1 MVEYQRCTHPNL
13 KFLDN
18 YLVIYVRFSF
28 FLSTFA
34 PENYYMEFSVLI
46 PIYKKEEPKHLRECF
61 DSLFS
66 QTLPA
71 TEIVL
76 VEDGPLTSELD
87 DIIAKSQQN
96 HPELKTIKLPEN
108 GGIGHALNEGLK
120 YCTYDL
126 VARMDADDICKPDR
140 FETQVNFMKT
150 HPEYDIVGSWA
161 DEFSDSIS
169 NILSTRKL
177 PEDHEAIIQF
187 GKKRNPMNHPTVM
200 FRHQAVKAA
209 GYYIHSPQ
217 VEDYDLWVRMML
229 RGSKFYNIQRSL
241 LYFRMSDDFARRRG
255 GWNYS
260 RREIPLQISFY
271 KKGYI
276 SWGRM
281 VLNIAIRTIIRML
294 PSQWRRKIYLRLL
307 R

>member
-1 MVEYQRCTHPNL
+1 M
-13 KFLDN
+13 D
-18 YLVIYVRFSF
+18 
-28 FLSTFA
+28 
-34 PENYYMEFSVLI
+34 FSVLI
-46 PIYKKEEPKHLRECF
+46 PIYHKEDPKHLRECF
-61 DSLFS
+61 DSIFG

-71 TEIVL
+71 TEIIL
-76 VEDGPLTSELD
+76 VEDGPLTTELYDTISEY
-87 DIIAKSQQN
+87 QHN
-96 HPELKTIKLPEN
+96 HPELKTIQLPEN

-120 YCTYDL
+120 HCSYDL

-140 FETQVNFMKT
+140 FEAQVRFMES
-150 HPEYDIVGSWA
+150 HPKYDIVGSWA

-187 GKKRNPMNHPTVM
+187 SKKRNPMNHPTVM

-209 GYYIHSPQ
+209 GYYINTPQ
-217 VEDYDLWVRMML
+217 VEDYDLWVRMIL
-229 RGSKFYNIQRSL
+229 KDCQFYNIQRSL

-276 SWGRM
+276 SWWRM
-281 VLNIAIRTIIRML
+281 AQNITIRTIIRML
-294 PSQWRRKIYLRLL
+294 PSHWRRKIYLRLL

>member
-1 MVEYQRCTHPNL
+1 MVEYQWCAYAYL
-13 KFLDN
+13 KFLVN
-18 YLVIYVRFSF
+18 YLAIYERFSF

-34 PENYYMEFSVLI
+34 PEIKNMEFSVLI
-46 PIYKKEEPKHLRECF
+46 PIYKKEEPRHLRECL
-61 DSLFS
+61 DSLYN

-71 TEIVL
+71 TEIIL

-87 DIIAKSQQN
+87 DIVAKSQQD
-96 HPELKTIKLPEN
+96 HPELKTVKLAQN

-120 YCTYDL
+120 HCSYDL

-140 FETQVNFMKT
+140 FETQVRFLED

-161 DEFSDSIS
+161 DEFSDNIS

-209 GYYIHSPQ
+209 GYYIHSSQ

-229 RGSKFYNIQRSL
+229 RGSRFYNIQRSL

-260 RREIPLQISFY
+260 RREIPLQFSFY

-276 SWGRM
+276 SWWRM
-281 VLNIAIRTIIRML
+281 SLNIIIRTIIRML
-294 PSQWRRKIYLRLL
+294 PSRWRRKIYLRLL

>member
-1 MVEYQRCTHPNL
+1 MVEYQWCTYTYL

-18 YLVIYVRFSF
+18 YLVIYECFSF

-34 PENYYMEFSVLI
+34 PEIKDMEFSVLI
-46 PIYKKEEPKHLRECF
+46 PIYNKEEPKHLLECL
-61 DSLFS
+61 DSLFH

-71 TEIVL
+71 TEIIL

-87 DIIAKSQQN
+87 DIINKSQQN
-96 HPELKTIKLPEN
+96 YPELKTVKLAEN

-120 YCTYDL
+120 HCTYDL
-126 VARMDADDICKPDR
+126 VARMDADDICE
-140 FETQVNFMKT
+140 FLES

-161 DEFSDSIS
+161 DEFSDNIS

-229 RGSKFYNIQRSL
+229 RGSRFYNIQRSL

-276 SWGRM
+276 SWWRM
-281 VLNIAIRTIIRML
+281 VLNIIIRTIIRML
-294 PSQWRRKIYLRLL
+294 PSRWRRKIYLRLL

>member
-1 MVEYQRCTHPNL
+1 M
-13 KFLDN
+13 K
-18 YLVIYVRFSF
+18 
-28 FLSTFA
+28 
-34 PENYYMEFSVLI
+34 FSVLI
-46 PIYKKEEPKHLRECF
+46 PIYKKEEPKHLRESF
-61 DSLFS
+61 DSLFN

-87 DIIAKSQQN
+87 DIIVNYQKN
-96 HPELKTIKLPEN
+96 HPELKTVKLSEN

-120 YCTYDL
+120 HCTYDL
-126 VARMDADDICKPDR
+126 VARMDADDICTPDR
-140 FETQVNFMKT
+140 FETQVKFMES
-150 HPEYDIVGSWA
+150 HPNYDIVGSWA
-161 DEFSDSIS
+161 DEFSDNIS

-177 PEDHEAIIQF
+177 PEEHEDIIQF

-229 RGSKFYNIQRSL
+229 RGSRFYNIQRSL
-241 LYFRMSDDFARRRG
+241 LFFRMSDDFAKRRG
-255 GWNYS
+255 GWDYS
-260 RREIPLQISFY
+260 RREIPLQVSFY
-271 KKGYI
+271 KMGYI
-276 SWGRM
+276 NWWRM
-281 VLNIAIRTIIRML
+281 AVNIMIRTIIRML
-294 PSQWRRKIYLRLL
+294 PAKFRRKVYLKFL

>member
-1 MVEYQRCTHPNL
+1 MVEYQWCAYAYL
-13 KFLDN
+13 KFLVN
-18 YLVIYVRFSF
+18 YLAIYECFSF

-34 PENYYMEFSVLI
+34 PEIKNMEFSVLI
-46 PIYKKEEPKHLRECF
+46 PIYKKDEPRHLRECL
-61 DSLFS
+61 DSLYN

-71 TEIVL
+71 TEIIL

-87 DIIAKSQQN
+87 DIVAKSQQD
-96 HPELKTIKLPEN
+96 HPELKTVKLAQN
-108 GGIGHALNEGLK
+108 GGIGHALNEGLMH
-120 YCTYDL
+120 CSYDL

-140 FETQVNFMKT
+140 FETQVRFLVD

-161 DEFSDSIS
+161 DEFSDNIS

-229 RGSKFYNIQRSL
+229 RGSRFYNIQRSL

-260 RREIPLQISFY
+260 RREIPLQFSFY

-276 SWGRM
+276 SWWRM
-281 VLNIAIRTIIRML
+281 SLNIIIRTIIRML
-294 PSQWRRKIYLRLL
+294 PSRWRRKIYLRLL

>member
-1 MVEYQRCTHPNL
+1 MVEYQWCAYAYL
-13 KFLDN
+13 KFLVN
-18 YLVIYVRFSF
+18 YLAIYERFSF

-34 PENYYMEFSVLI
+34 PEIKNMEFSVLI
-46 PIYKKEEPKHLRECF
+46 PIYKKEEPRHLRECL
-61 DSLFS
+61 DSLYN

-71 TEIVL
+71 TEIIL

-87 DIIAKSQQN
+87 DIVAKSQQD
-96 HPELKTIKLPEN
+96 HPELKTVKLAQN

-120 YCTYDL
+120 HCSYDL

-140 FETQVNFMKT
+140 FGTQVRFLED

-161 DEFSDSIS
+161 DEFSDNIS

-229 RGSKFYNIQRSL
+229 RGSRFYNIQRSL

-260 RREIPLQISFY
+260 RREIPLQFSFY

-276 SWGRM
+276 SWWRM
-281 VLNIAIRTIIRML
+281 SLNIIIRTIIRML
-294 PSQWRRKIYLRLL
+294 PSRWRRKIYLRLL

>member
-1 MVEYQRCTHPNL
+1 MVEYQWCAYAYL
-13 KFLDN
+13 KFLVN
-18 YLVIYVRFSF
+18 YLAIYECFSF

-34 PENYYMEFSVLI
+34 PEIKNMEFSVLI
-46 PIYKKEEPKHLRECF
+46 PIYKKEEPRHLRECL
-61 DSLFS
+61 DSLYN

-71 TEIVL
+71 TEIIL

-87 DIIAKSQQN
+87 DIVAKSQQD
-96 HPELKTIKLPEN
+96 HPELKTVKLAQN

-120 YCTYDL
+120 HCSYDL

-140 FETQVNFMKT
+140 FETQVRFLED

-161 DEFSDSIS
+161 DEFSDNIS

-229 RGSKFYNIQRSL
+229 RGSRFYNIQRSL

-260 RREIPLQISFY
+260 RREIPLQFSFY

-276 SWGRM
+276 SWWRM
-281 VLNIAIRTIIRML
+281 SLNIIIRTIIRML
-294 PSQWRRKIYLRLL
+294 PSRWRRKIYLRLL

>member
-1 MVEYQRCTHPNL
+1 MVEYQWGAYSYR
-13 KFLDN
+13 KFLVN
-18 YLVIYVRFSF
+18 YLAFYERISF

-34 PENYYMEFSVLI
+34 PEIKNMEFSVLI

-61 DSLFS
+61 DSLFC

-76 VEDGPLTSELD
+76 VEDGPLTTELYST
-87 DIIAKSQQN
+87 IAEYQQD
-96 HPELKTIKLPEN
+96 HPELKTVKLSEN

-120 YCTYDL
+120 HCTYDL

-140 FETQVNFMKT
+140 FETQVNFLKS

-161 DEFSDSIS
+161 DEFSENTS
-169 NILSTRKL
+169 NIVSTRKL
-177 PEDHEAIIQF
+177 PESHEAIILF

-229 RGSKFYNIQRSL
+229 KGSKFYNIQRSL

-255 GWNYS
+255 GWEYS

-271 KKGYI
+271 KMGYI
-276 SWGRM
+276 SWWRM
-281 VLNIAIRTIIRML
+281 ALNITIRTIIRML
-294 PSQWRRKIYLRLL
+294 PTSWRRTVYLKFL

>member
-1 MVEYQRCTHPNL
+1 
-13 KFLDN
+13 
-18 YLVIYVRFSF
+18 
-28 FLSTFA
+28 
-34 PENYYMEFSVLI
+34 MEFSVLI
-46 PIYKKEEPKHLRECF
+46 PIYQKEDPKHLRECF
-61 DSLFS
+61 DSIFL

-71 TEIVL
+71 TEIIL
-76 VEDGPLTSELD
+76 VEDGPLTTELYET
-87 DIIAKSQQN
+87 ISKYQQN
-96 HPELKTIKLPEN
+96 HPELKTIQLPEN
-108 GGIGHALNEGLK
+108 GGIGHALNEGLQH
-120 YCTYDL
+120 CSYDI

-140 FETQVNFMKT
+140 FEAQIRFLES
-150 HPEYDIVGSWA
+150 HPKYDIVGSWA
-161 DEFSDSIS
+161 DEFSDNIS

-177 PEDHEAIIQF
+177 PEDHETIIQF

-229 RGSKFYNIQRSL
+229 KGSRFYNIQRSL

-276 SWGRM
+276 GWWRM
-281 VLNIAIRTIIRML
+281 TQNITIRTVIRML
-294 PSQWRRKIYLRLL
+294 PSNWRRKVYLKFL

>member
-1 MVEYQRCTHPNL
+1 MVITDAMCAAGEP
-13 KFLDN
+13 DG
-18 YLVIYVRFSF
+18 IYSLGGLRVKVEKGRATLADVPYDPKAVVSNVAGSVALFPDCFRRFARVSG
-28 FLSTFA
+28 L
-34 PENYYMEFSVLI
+34 PL
-46 PIYKKEEPKHLRECF
+46 EE
-61 DSLFS
+61 
-66 QTLPA
+66 
-71 TEIVL
+71 
-76 VEDGPLTSELD
+76 
-87 DIIAKSQQN
+87 
-96 HPELKTIKLPEN
+96 
-108 GGIGHALNEGLK
+108 
-120 YCTYDL
+120 
-126 VARMDADDICKPDR
+126 
-140 FETQVNFMKT
+140 
-150 HPEYDIVGSWA
+150 
-161 DEFSDSIS
+161 
-169 NILSTRKL
+169 
-177 PEDHEAIIQF
+177 
-187 GKKRNPMNHPTVM
+187 
-200 FRHQAVKAA
+200 AVKAA

-281 VLNIAIRTIIRML
+281 VLNTAIRTIIRML

>member
-1 MVEYQRCTHPNL
+1 
-13 KFLDN
+13 
-18 YLVIYVRFSF
+18 
-28 FLSTFA
+28 
-34 PENYYMEFSVLI
+34 MEFSVLI
-46 PIYKKEEPKHLRECF
+46 PIYKKEEPKHLRDSFE
-61 DSLFS
+61 SLFN

-87 DIIAKSQQN
+87 DIIINYQQS
-96 HPELKTIKLPEN
+96 HPELKTVKLPEN

-120 YCTYDL
+120 HCSYDL
-126 VARMDADDICKPDR
+126 VARMDADDICTPDR
-140 FETQVNFMKT
+140 FETQVKFMES
-150 HPEYDIVGSWA
+150 HPNYDIVGSWV
-161 DEFSDSIS
+161 DEFSDNIS
-169 NILSTRKL
+169 NILSTRQL

-229 RGSKFYNIQRSL
+229 RGSRFYNIQRSL
-241 LYFRMSDDFARRRG
+241 LFFRMSDDFARRRG
-255 GWNYS
+255 GWDYS

-271 KKGYI
+271 KMGYI
-276 SWGRM
+276 GFWRM
-281 VLNIAIRTIIRML
+281 TANIFVRTIIRML
-294 PSQWRRKIYLRLL
+294 PAKCRRKVYLKFL